1 MKISILTKTDDF
13 IAVNKPAGLLVHGT
27 PGREDE
33 ETLVSWLLE
42 KYPEV
47 KTVGD
52 NPLKRPGVVHRLD
65 KETSGVML
73 LARNQEFFNHFKDL
87 LKNHKV
93 KKTYLALVLGDV
105 SRSLSINA
113 PIGLKSGTVKHTTI
127 TKNAKMVKPAETD
140 IRPMEHFE
148 KNGQKYTLLRVLP
161 KTGRTH
167 QIRVH
172 LASIGKPI
180 VGDKLYGGKK
190 NILPGLNRH
199 FLHAESLEFS
209 LLDGGRLHLE
219 ADLPKDLQAVLDCF
233 KS

>member
-1 MKISILTKTDDF
+1 MKIPIITATSDF
-13 IAVNKPAGLLVHGT
+13 IAVNKPAGLLVHNT
-27 PGREDE
+27 PGRENE
-33 ETLVSWLLE
+33 ETLVSWLLKE
-42 KYPEV
+42 YPEV
-47 KTVGD
+47 KMVGD
-52 NPLKRPGVVHRLD
+52 SPSKRPGIVHRLD

-73 LARNQEFFNHFKDL
+73 VARSQEFFNRFKDL

-93 KKTYLALVLGDV
+93 KKIYLALVLDDV
-105 SRSLSINA
+105 PKPLSINT
-113 PIGLKSGTVKHTTI
+113 PIGLKSGTVKHTII
-127 TKNAKMVKPAETD
+127 TKNAKMIKPAETE
-140 IRPMEHFE
+140 IRPLEHFE

-172 LASIGKPI
+172 LASINKPV

-209 LLDGGRLHLE
+209 VLNGGRLHLE
-219 ADLPKDLQAVLDCF
+219 ADLPNDLQEALDRLR
-233 KS
+233 